1 MKKALI
7 VVTNIAKYDN
17 LDRPTGA
24 WFSEVTHFAKDF
36 YDAGYDVDFVSPN
49 GGYVPIDPVSLSPEM
64 MSVEDWEYYTDHDY
78 MNQFGQTLS
87 PKEVNPSDYQ
97 AIYFAGGHGAI
108 WDLRNN
114 KELNDIALSIYN
126 NQGVLSSVCH
136 GAAGLLDIKENG
148 DYLVRHKD
156 VTGFTNSEEQ
166 ANGTTEYMPY
176 LLENEFISNGAHFKK
191 EDDWSNFAVVD
202 GRIVT
207 GQNPQSGHAV
217 AEHALKILA
226 NQ

>member
-1 MKKALI
+1 
-7 VVTNIAKYDN
+7 
-17 LDRPTGA
+17 
-24 WFSEVTHFAKDF
+24 
-36 YDAGYDVDFVSPN
+36 
-49 GGYVPIDPVSLSPEM
+49 M
-64 MSVEDWEYYTDHDY
+64 MRAEDWEYYTDHDY
-78 MNQFGQTLS
+78 MNKFGQTLS

-97 AIYFAGGHGAI
+97 VIYFAGGHGAI

-136 GAAGLLDIKENG
+136 GAVGLLDIKVNG
-148 DYLVRHKD
+148 DYIVHHKN

-176 LLENEFISNGAHFKK
+176 LLEDEFISNGAHLKK
-191 EDDWSNFAVVD
+191 ETDWSNFAVVD

-207 GQNPQSGHAV
+207 GQNP
-217 AEHALKILA
+217 
-226 NQ
+226 NQDMQLLNML

>member
-1 MKKALI
+1 
-7 VVTNIAKYDN
+7 
-17 LDRPTGA
+17 
-24 WFSEVTHFAKDF
+24 
-36 YDAGYDVDFVSPN
+36 
-49 GGYVPIDPVSLSPEM
+49 M
-64 MSVEDWEYYTDHDY
+64 MSTEDWKYYTNHEY
-78 MNQFGQTLS
+78 MNKFGQTLS
-87 PKEVNPSDYQ
+87 PKEVNPNDYQ

-136 GAAGLLDIKENG
+136 GAVGLLDIKENG
-148 DYLVRHKD
+148 DYLVHHKD

-176 LLENEFISNGAHFKK
+176 LLEDEFISNGAHFKK

>member
-1 MKKALI
+1 MP
-7 VVTNIAKYDN
+7 
-17 LDRPTGA
+17 LD
-24 WFSEVTHFAKDF
+24 
-36 YDAGYDVDFVSPN
+36 
-49 GGYVPIDPVSLSPEM
+49 PISLSPEM
-64 MSVEDWEYYTDHDY
+64 MGSRDWEYYTDHDY
-78 MNQFGQTLS
+78 MNKFGQTLS

-136 GAAGLLDIKENG
+136 GAAGLLDIKNG

-176 LLENEFISNGAHFKK
+176 LLEDEF
-191 EDDWSNFAVVD
+191 
-202 GRIVT
+202 VT
-207 GQNPQSGHAV
+207 VHI
-217 AEHALKILA
+217 LKRG
-226 NQ
+226 

>member
-64 MSVEDWEYYTDHDY
+64 MSVEDWKYYTDHDY

-97 AIYFAGGHGAI
+97 AIYFAGG
-108 WDLRNN
+108 
-114 KELNDIALSIYN
+114 
-126 NQGVLSSVCH
+126 H

-176 LLENEFISNGAHFKK
+176 LLEDEFISNGAHFKK